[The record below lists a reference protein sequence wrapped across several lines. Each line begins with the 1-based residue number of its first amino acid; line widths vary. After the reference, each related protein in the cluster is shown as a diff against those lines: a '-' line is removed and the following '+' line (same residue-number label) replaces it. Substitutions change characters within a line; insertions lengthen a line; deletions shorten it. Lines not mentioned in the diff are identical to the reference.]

1 MSITLTKTL
10 LFVCLIALAFC
21 VMHLVHTDG
30 TRKQSRN

>member
-21 VMHLVHTDG
+21 VMHLMHTDG
-30 TRKQSRN
+30 MRKENHN